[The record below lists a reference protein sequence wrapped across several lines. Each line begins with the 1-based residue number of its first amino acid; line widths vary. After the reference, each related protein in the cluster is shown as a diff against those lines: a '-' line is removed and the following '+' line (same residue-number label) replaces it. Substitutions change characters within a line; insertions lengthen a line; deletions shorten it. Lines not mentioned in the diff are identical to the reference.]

1 MKKREYRNRDNSML
15 SNMIR
20 QNLKELEGEEFI
32 LQIPLEK
39 EVTDDEREVRT

>member
-20 QNLKELEGEEFI
+20 QNLKELEDEEFI